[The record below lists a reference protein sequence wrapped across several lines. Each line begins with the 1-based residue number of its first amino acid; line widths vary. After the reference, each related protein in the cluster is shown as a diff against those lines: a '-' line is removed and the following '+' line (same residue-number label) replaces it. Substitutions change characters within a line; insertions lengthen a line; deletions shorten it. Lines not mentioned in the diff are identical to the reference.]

1 MNLDEY
7 KKFVNN
13 KRAMSRIDAMA
24 ILENAAK
31 QNELIHSQKE
41 NGENNEQPNDNAILS
56 NLRGANCR
64 GCACRCKITNGYM
77 PRMLGL
83 IHELL

>member
-13 KRAMSRIDAMA
+13 KRVMSRIDAMA
-24 ILENAAK
+24 ILENAKK

-41 NGENNEQPNDNAILS
+41 NGENNE
-56 NLRGANCR
+56 
-64 GCACRCKITNGYM
+64 
-77 PRMLGL
+77 
-83 IHELL
+83 

>member
-13 KRAMSRIDAMA
+13 KRQMSKIDAMA
-24 ILENAAK
+24 ILANAAK

-41 NGENNEQPNDNAILS
+41 NEEN
-56 NLRGANCR
+56 
-64 GCACRCKITNGYM
+64 
-77 PRMLGL
+77 
-83 IHELL
+83 

>member
-13 KRAMSRIDAMA
+13 KRVMSRIDAMA

-31 QNELIHSQKE
+31 QNDLIHSQKE
-41 NGENNEQPNDNAILS
+41 NEEN
-56 NLRGANCR
+56 
-64 GCACRCKITNGYM
+64 
-77 PRMLGL
+77 
-83 IHELL
+83 

>member
-7 KKFVNN
+7 KKFVKD

-24 ILENAAK
+24 ILENAKK

-41 NGENNEQPNDNAILS
+41 SEKN
-56 NLRGANCR
+56 
-64 GCACRCKITNGYM
+64 
-77 PRMLGL
+77 
-83 IHELL
+83 